1 MAIVKDNDCV
11 SCERCVNCGRG
22 DFEYAECD
30 RCGVAEEEMFYLG
43 KNTYCI
49 HCLFQVLKEMGKIV
63 PIDDEDETYMYDF
76 GGYQTECDIKE
87 TLKREYR
94 KVVLEND

>member
-11 SCERCVNCGRG
+11 SCERCVNCWRG

-30 RCGVAEEEMFYLG
+30 RCGVAEEEMFYKG
-43 KNTYCI
+43 NDIYCI
-49 HCLFQVLKEMGKIV
+49 HCLFQVLKEEGKIV
-63 PIDDEDETYMYDF
+63 CIDDEDGTFMYGM
-76 GGYQTECDIKE
+76 GGYMSEEDIE
-87 TLKREYR
+87 EQLKREYR